1 MDIFRDYFTREELL
15 SSISKAPYIP
25 GRLSE
30 FFETRALA
38 STVLALEEQGSDAP
52 TAMSAVPRGT
62 PSRIETL
69 EKRKVHTFVTS
80 HYRADGSILADEV
93 LNMRGMGVNNATDV
107 ITQRRD
113 ALLAKLRR
121 DIDLSHETQR
131 INVLNTATNAFG
143 SVPSKQAIAF
153 GTDAT
158 KTRAEI
164 FTKIILPIETALA
177 GIPFSGIHA
186 FCSDDIW
193 DEIIENVQIRSTYLN
208 WAMAESLRADPREM
222 VQYGGV
228 TFERYRGVGAVKITA
243 GEIRACP
250 TGVPEFFIQA
260 FAPADTLDTVG
271 AGQLGTP
278 YHPQSIT
285 RPDNRGWYFE
295 IQTNCVMVCTRPTA
309 VIAIGLT

>member
-25 GRLSE
+25 GRLAQE
-30 FFETRALA
+30 FETRALT
-38 STVLALEEQGSDAP
+38 STTLALEEDAENAP
-52 TAMSAVPRGT
+52 TLITAVPRGT

-80 HYRADGSILADEV
+80 HYRVDGSVYADEV
-93 LNMRGMGVNNATDV
+93 LNMRGAGVANAVEV

-113 ALLAKLRR
+113 ALLMRMRR
-121 DIDLSHETQR
+121 DIDLLHESLRVACLVTP
-131 INVLNTATNAFG
+131 TNAFG
-143 SVPSKQAIAF
+143 TIPATQAIAF
-153 GTDAT
+153 QTDAT

-164 FTKIILPIETALA
+164 LNKIIIPIENALK
-177 GIPFSGIHA
+177 GLPFSGIRA
-186 FCSDDIW
+186 LCSDSIFD
-193 DEIIENVQIRSTYLN
+193 DVIENAAIKATYEG
-208 WAMAESLRADPREM
+208 WSMAQSLRNDPRET
-222 VQYGGV
+222 VNFGGV
-228 TFERYRGVGAVKITA
+228 TFERYRGTRVYP
-243 GEIRACP
+243 E
-250 TGVPEFFIQA
+250 GVPGMFVQA

-271 AGQLGTP
+271 SGQMGTP

-309 VIAIGLT
+309 VLAIDLS